1 MFNTARGL
9 EIFHFIL
16 RRLLNCVALNYIA
29 AYYNL
34 AMWQFGMS
42 LSSEEVV
49 IWRTYMVECV
59 SILTYFS

>member
-9 EIFHFIL
+9 EILHFIL
-16 RRLLNCVALNYIA
+16 RRLLHCVALHYIA

-34 AMWQFGMS
+34 TMRQFGMS

-49 IWRTYMVECV
+49 IWRTYPQ
-59 SILTYFS
+59 S